1 MSVRNTESVGLQIH
15 VYMVT
20 LGDLMT
26 QSRQATCNV
35 QSELQII
42 TYTIYMIY
50 IQWKML
56 CKTIRFINSFSAG
69 TDFRRQNLTPMICCM
84 VSEISL
90 ALAYKVSSYPPC
102 P

>member
-50 IQWKML
+50 IQ
-56 CKTIRFINSFSAG
+56 
-69 TDFRRQNLTPMICCM
+69 
-84 VSEISL
+84 
-90 ALAYKVSSYPPC
+90 
-102 P
+102 